1 VFFAPVPPDFFTIPI
16 IPFAFLLVPTE
27 AALTILELSVTIA
40 NIVPVLL
47 EIISTPMWRP
57 VYQDVLPI

>member
-1 VFFAPVPPDFFTIPI
+1 VFFAPVPPDFFTTPI
-16 IPFAFLLVPTE
+16 IPFVFLLVPTE

-57 VYQDVLPI
+57 VYRDALPI